1 MTPEELQAILGRIGN
16 PDTAPEAIVEL
27 NTKVTAMI
35 EAANT
40 AADAIREKD
49 TRISELQATALK
61 LAMTQTQ
68 PQPTPAPEKTP
79 EEEEAEFNKT
89 MREEFLKGYAY

>member
-35 EAANT
+35 EEAKT
-40 AADAIREKD
+40 TADAIRDKD
-49 TRISELQATALK
+49 SKILELQGTALK
-61 LAMTQTQ
+61 LAMAQTQ
-68 PQPTPAPEKTP
+68 PQQEPAPTKTP
-79 EEEEAEFNKT
+79 EEEAEEFNTT
-89 MREEFLKGYAY
+89 MREEFMKGYAY